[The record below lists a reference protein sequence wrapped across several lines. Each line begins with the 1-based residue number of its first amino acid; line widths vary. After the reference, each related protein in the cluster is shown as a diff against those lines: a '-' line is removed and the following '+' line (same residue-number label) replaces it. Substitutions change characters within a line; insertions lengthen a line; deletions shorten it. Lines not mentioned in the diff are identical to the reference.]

1 MLLCMVK
8 NPKKLN
14 GLIVARV
21 AVSKNVD
28 KIATVPSSATDSRTA
43 ATKYF
48 TVRLRLEV
56 PVSGTA

>member
-1 MLLCMVK
+1 MIKMMLLCMVK

-28 KIATVPSSATDSRTA
+28 TIAVKPNRAIAVRNA
-43 ATKYF
+43 GARYF
-48 TVRLRLEV
+48 TISL
-56 PVSGTA
+56 

>member
-1 MLLCMVK
+1 MTTRMLLCMVK

-28 KIATVPSSATDSRTA
+28 TIAVKPSNATAVRNA
-43 ATKYF
+43 GARYF
-48 TVRLRLEV
+48 TFSL
-56 PVSGTA
+56 